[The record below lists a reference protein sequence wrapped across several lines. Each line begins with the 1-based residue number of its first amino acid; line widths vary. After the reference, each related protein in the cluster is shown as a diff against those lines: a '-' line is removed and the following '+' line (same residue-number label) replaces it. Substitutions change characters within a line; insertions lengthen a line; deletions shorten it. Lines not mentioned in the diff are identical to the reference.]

1 MSELVYAED
10 VSPGTKVDLGNYT
23 VTLEEILE
31 FSRQWDPQDF
41 HVEQSSTGYFGGT
54 IASGLHSMAILQR
67 LSVLHAYSGWA
78 IIAGRRIAD
87 VRFLAPTRAGMTLH
101 GSFVVESVDPRDDE
115 KALVT
120 VSKRLVSGEEVILTA
135 VHELYMYRRR

>member
-1 MSELVYAED
+1 MSELLFAED
-10 VSPGTKVDLGNYT
+10 VLPGTEVDLGDYT
-23 VTLEEILE
+23 VSLEEILE
-31 FSRQWDPQDF
+31 FSRQWDPQGF
-41 HVEQSSTGYFGGT
+41 HVEQSTAGYFGGT

-67 LSVLHAYSGWA
+67 LSVLGAYSGWA

-101 GSFVVESVDPRDDE
+101 GSFVVDAVEMRDAQ

-120 VSKRLVSGEEVILTA
+120 VSKRLVSGEVLILTA
-135 VHELYMYRRR
+135 VHEFYMYRRT